1 LPAASPYNFAQTAP
15 GQATFQGIQPVNKI
29 HESRAMITAIIVMNY
44 DYNGLTQQS
53 IEGKVLDSFPRI
65 PPGKNRKIAVAHD
78 SDVPHI

>member
-15 GQATFQGIQPVNKI
+15 GQATFQGIQSVNKI
-29 HESRAMITAIIVMNY
+29 HDSRAMITAIIVMNY

-53 IEGKVLDSFPRI
+53 VKGKVFDSL
-65 PPGKNRKIAVAHD
+65 PGVSTGEERKVAVAHD